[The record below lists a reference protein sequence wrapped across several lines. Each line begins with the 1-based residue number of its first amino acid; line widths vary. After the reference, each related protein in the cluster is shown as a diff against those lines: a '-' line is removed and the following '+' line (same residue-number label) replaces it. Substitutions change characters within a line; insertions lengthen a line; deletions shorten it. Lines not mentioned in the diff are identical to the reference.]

1 MTEVV
6 SDISPAVIDP
16 YDIRLT
22 DESTLSDQEI
32 WLRQEMG
39 RRILA
44 SLPTE
49 ALSRLQIF
57 QPAIGCLN
65 RCNFC
70 SQTAG
75 PITRELNGP
84 ALRTV
89 MGGLVGAMHAMEIE
103 QVGSDRVHKGGVV
116 FPYLDNDIG
125 SYRHLPDYLVGMR
138 SMGGRTRI
146 STVGWSR
153 HNPELQAMHEK
164 IAVEHIDDIDG
175 VRFSLTPYTVGWRT
189 NRDDYLQDFGN
200 ALATYRALFEQKGVS
215 RRTACVEVR
224 FAPDISLGEVT
235 VSSCGDYTII
245 RCGDYAMITTG
256 QDSLENRTPSE
267 IIAIT
272 ERGPAV
278 SQEGVMALQLVGN
291 SDHLDE
297 ATIHTLFASASVDQL
312 DLYPDLGV
320 LAQKGEAHTFR
331 NADGNYFCFNPF
343 KTEQNT
349 FSGIH
354 YYPKT
359 EKRPASGVMDATRPL
374 LNHLMAIKREHGVGP
389 RDDFNDATAS
399 EVQDMFARL
408 ADDIEKYSVTSPQRA
423 TYIKTQVLPIVES
436 LWQAMEYANL
446 KPADLFRYGL
456 IIDTGV
462 IVNQGKGLSEFKGL
476 ASRSDMPM
484 TPNEEK
490 GYGEISQSSIRGNT
504 WRISPVVT
512 QELGSRAVGFGLKSL
527 PLLGAENLQLGVHEW
542 NPHTYDNET
551 LEGEKLR
558 SFYIPI
564 GDLVGRLTS
573 VGPEAGRKT
582 HLMPGSLRPERSLT
596 RE

>member
-1 MTEVV
+1 MTEVLA
-6 SDISPAVIDP
+6 DISSVLIDP
-16 YDIRLT
+16 CDIRLA
-22 DESTLSDQEI
+22 DESTLSERETEI
-32 WLRQEMG
+32 RQEMG

-44 SLPTE
+44 SMPPE

-75 PITRELNGP
+75 PITRELNGD

-89 MGGLVGAMHAMEIE
+89 MGGVVGAMHTMEIE
-103 QVGSDRVHKGGVV
+103 QIGSERTHKAGVI

-125 SYRHLPDYLVGMR
+125 SYRHLTDYLVGMR

-153 HNPELQAMHEK
+153 HNIELQTMHEK
-164 IAVEHIDDIDG
+164 IATEHIDDIDG
-175 VRFSLTPYTVGWRT
+175 VRFSLTPYTIGWRT
-189 NRDDYLQDFGN
+189 NREDYLRDFGN
-200 ALATYRALFEQKGVS
+200 ALATYSNLFEQKGVS

-224 FAPDISLGEVT
+224 FAPDITLDDVEIT
-235 VSSCGDYTII
+235 SCGGYEII
-245 RCGDYAMITTG
+245 RCGDYSLITSSG
-256 QDSLENRTPSE
+256 GLENRTPSE
-267 IIAIT
+267 ITAMSKL
-272 ERGPAV
+272 GPIV
-278 SQEGVMALQLVGN
+278 SQPGIEAIQIIGDSSG
-291 SDHLDE
+291 LDE
-297 ATIHTLFASASVDQL
+297 ATLQRLFTIADTE
-312 DLYPDLGV
+312 DLKLHSDLGV
-320 LAQKGEAHTFR
+320 LVQKGEGHTFN

-343 KTEQNT
+343 KTKQNT

-359 EKRPASGVMDATRPL
+359 TKRPTAGVMDATRPL
-374 LNHLMAIKREHGVGP
+374 LNHLMAIKQVHGIGP
-389 RDDFNDATAS
+389 RDDFNDAAF
-399 EVQDMFARL
+399 EDIQDLFARL
-408 ADDIEKYSVTSPQRA
+408 DGEVKKYSSTAPHRA
-423 TYIKTQVLPIVES
+423 AYIQSQVIPIAKS

-446 KPADLFRYGL
+446 QPADLFRYGL

-462 IVNQGKGLSEFKGL
+462 IVNQGKGLTEFKGL
-476 ASRSDMPM
+476 ASQSDMPM

-527 PLLGAENLQLGVHEW
+527 PLLASADDLQLGIYEW
-542 NPHTYDNET
+542 NPHTYDNRT
-551 LEGEKLR
+551 LDGKELR

-573 VGPEAGRKT
+573 VSPDTGRKT
-582 HLMPGSLRPERSLT
+582 HLMPGSLRPNRSPN
-596 RE
+596 